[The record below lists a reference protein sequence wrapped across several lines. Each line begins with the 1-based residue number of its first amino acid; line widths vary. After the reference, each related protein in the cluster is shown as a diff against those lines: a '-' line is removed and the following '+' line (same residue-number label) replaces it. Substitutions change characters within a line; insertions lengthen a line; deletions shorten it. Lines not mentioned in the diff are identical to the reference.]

1 MAQMELILSTPVEQL
16 VPKLIAWNNAE
27 LLAEVKAR
35 LADYRGRVYDESS
48 IVSAKADR
56 ATLNKFAQALDNERK
71 RVKKV
76 YMVPLDKFTAEVNE
90 VIAEVNAVSV
100 EIDAQVKL
108 YDEKRQEEK
117 LEEIKAYYAEIFPK
131 SLALIV
137 PYERI
142 HQKEWLNASKSMTA
156 VKKELDA
163 ILGKIH
169 SDIAAI
175 EAMGGEKE
183 MTEEEIELKQIYFD
197 TLDLATTLT
206 THERKKA
213 EKQRILDAQA
223 AEKKIPVEE
232 EKTAPAPV
240 SDGEAK
246 QYSVSFKVTGTKE
259 QLKVLS
265 AFLQDNNYH
274 YEKI

>member
-1 MAQMELILSTPVEQL
+1 MAQMELILSTPVEEL

-27 LLAEVKAR
+27 LLAEVKSR
-35 LADYRGRVYDESS
+35 LANYRGRVYDESS

-117 LEEIKAYYAEIFPK
+117 LEEIKAYYAEIFPET
-131 SLALIV
+131 LAQFI

-142 HQKEWLNASKSMTA
+142 HQKEWLNASKSITA
-156 VKKELDA
+156 VKKEMDA
-163 ILGKIH
+163 VLEKIQSEIATIETLK
-169 SDIAAI
+169 SDD
-175 EAMGGEKE
+175 
-183 MTEEEIELKQIYFD
+183 EIELKALYIE
-197 TLDLATTLT
+197 TLNLATTLT

-213 EKQRILDAQA
+213 EKQRIMDAMA
-223 AEKKIPVEE
+223 AENKTPVKE

-240 SDGEAK
+240 PDVEEK
-246 QYSVSFKVTGTKE
+246 TYSIAFKVTGTAAE
-259 QLKVLS
+259 LNALSRFLK
-265 AFLQDNNYH
+265 DNNYN

>member
-1 MAQMELILSTPVEQL
+1 MAQMELILSTPVEEL

-27 LLAEVKAR
+27 LLAEVKSR

-117 LEEIKAYYAEIFPK
+117 LEEKKRITPK
-131 SLALIV
+131 SSPKRWCSLSRMN
-137 PYERI
+137 ESTKR
-142 HQKEWLNASKSMTA
+142 N
-156 VKKELDA
+156 
-163 ILGKIH
+163 G
-169 SDIAAI
+169 
-175 EAMGGEKE
+175 
-183 MTEEEIELKQIYFD
+183 
-197 TLDLATTLT
+197 LT
-206 THERKKA
+206 
-213 EKQRILDAQA
+213 
-223 AEKKIPVEE
+223 
-232 EKTAPAPV
+232 PARV
-240 SDGEAK
+240 
-246 QYSVSFKVTGTKE
+246 
-259 QLKVLS
+259 
-265 AFLQDNNYH
+265 
-274 YEKI
+274 

>member
-1 MAQMELILSTPVEQL
+1 MAQMELILSTPVEEL

-27 LLAEVKAR
+27 LLAEVKSR
-35 LADYRGRVYDESS
+35 LVDYRGRIYDESS

-76 YMVPLDKFTAEVNE
+76 YMGPLDKFTAEVNE

-117 LEEIKAYYAEIFPK
+117 LEEIKAYYAEIFPET
-131 SLALIV
+131 LVQFI

-156 VKKELDA
+156 VKKEMDA
-163 ILGKIH
+163 VLEKIQSEIATIETLK
-169 SDIAAI
+169 SDD
-175 EAMGGEKE
+175 
-183 MTEEEIELKQIYFD
+183 EIELKALYFE
-197 TLDLATTLT
+197 TLNLATTLT

-223 AEKKIPVEE
+223 TERKIPVEE
-232 EKTAPAPV
+232 EKTAPTPV